1 MFVVCITTS
10 KLLFMWFGPGWC
22 CVSSAGALECHSI
35 ALTALMLL
43 ETTGSYKISVGA
55 IRSFYTMP
63 VTAYCADLTFSCSVT
78 SNTFLICRVH
88 CYCIY
93 FGHKKVF

>member
-1 MFVVCITTS
+1 VSMFVVCITTS
-10 KLLFMWFGPGWC
+10 KLLFMWFSPGWC

-35 ALTALMLL
+35 ALTALMLH
-43 ETTGSYKISVGA
+43 ETTGSY

-63 VTAYCADLTFSCSVT
+63 MTACCAYLTFSCSVT
-78 SNTFLICRVH
+78 SNTFLICRAQ

-93 FGHKKVF
+93 FGQKKVF